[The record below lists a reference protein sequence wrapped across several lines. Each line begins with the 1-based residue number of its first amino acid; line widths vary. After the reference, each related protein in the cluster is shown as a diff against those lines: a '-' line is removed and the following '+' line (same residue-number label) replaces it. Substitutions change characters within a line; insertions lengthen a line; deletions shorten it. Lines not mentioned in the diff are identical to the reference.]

1 MAYES
6 HSETC
11 SQKTTCFFDKP
22 DLNQAMTVDL
32 SRKTAELLPHENILF
47 AENPILFSKHS
58 IKPNFL
64 QEGQPKIHYF
74 VKDDV
79 PNKL

>member
-1 MAYES
+1 
-6 HSETC
+6 
-11 SQKTTCFFDKP
+11 
-22 DLNQAMTVDL
+22 MTVDL

-47 AENPILFSKHS
+47 AENPILFSNHN